1 MHSSL
6 LISVNM
12 LYKWLEVRSYGRFT
26 NMLVF
31 GIVFEHV
38 LRICFRGKMLAA
50 PLVEAGEEVEE
61 DYYLLWRME
70 QGVAE
75 GSTEIPKG

>member
-1 MHSSL
+1 MKLMASSEL
-6 LISVNM
+6 
-12 LYKWLEVRSYGRFT
+12 RFDHT
-26 NMLVF
+26 AGSQTYSLGASTEIRF
-31 GIVFEHV
+31 HA
-38 LRICFRGKMLAA
+38 KMRAA
-50 PLVEAGEEVEE
+50 PLVEAGGEVEE